1 MQLQTGELKAIAHM
15 FKNILVLYL
24 SIQRGK
30 MLEML
35 IYPQKAE
42 KKPWQMFFIGAF
54 YATIS
59 LILVKWIFS
68 GDPVLSKYTGILVV
82 TFCVM
87 FSIPFMYYALR
98 NEEEKDLELKGF
110 SRLMKEHGKA
120 LLYFM
125 FLFMGFIVAF
135 SFWYIVF
142 SDGNQNF
149 RAQIETYC
157 IINKPAYFEECV
169 AEYGV
174 KHVSKTTAFLTAK
187 EKIVNIFA
195 NNIYVLL
202 FTIVFSLIFGAGA
215 IFILAW
221 NASVI
226 SAAIGIFSE
235 SSLINLPLGIARY
248 MIHGVP
254 EILSYFA
261 GALAGGIVSVAI
273 IKHDVHSEKFWI
285 ILQDS
290 LNLVIAAVV
299 ILFIAALI
307 EVFITPVLF

>member
-1 MQLQTGELKAIAHM
+1 
-15 FKNILVLYL
+15 
-24 SIQRGK
+24 

-35 IYPQKAE
+35 VNPAKAE
-42 KKPWQMFFIGAF
+42 KRPWEMFFIGAF
-54 YATIS
+54 YATVS
-59 LILVKWIFS
+59 LLLVKWIFS

-87 FSIPFMYYALR
+87 FSIPFMYYTIKL
-98 NEEEKDLELKGF
+98 EEEKDLQIQGF
-110 SRLMKEHGKA
+110 KRLLVEHNKA
-120 LLYFM
+120 ITAFM
-125 FLFMGFIVAF
+125 FLFLGFIVAF

-142 SDGNQNF
+142 PTGNQSF

-157 IINKPAYFEECV
+157 MINKPAHFDECV
-169 AEYGV
+169 SEYGIQ
-174 KHVSKTTAFLTAK
+174 HVSKTTAFLTAK

-195 NNIYVLL
+195 NNIYVLI
-202 FTIVFSLIFGAGA
+202 FTLVFSLIFGAGA

-226 SAAIGIFSE
+226 SSAIGIFSK
-235 SSLINLPLGIARY
+235 SNLVNLPIGIARY

-254 EILSYFA
+254 EIGAYFV
-261 GALAGGIVSVAI
+261 GALAGGIISVAV
-273 IKHDVHSEKFWI
+273 IKHDVHSEKFWV

-290 LNLVIAAVV
+290 LNLVIVSVV
-299 ILFIAALI
+299 LLFVAALI